1 MNNLSDKIKDL
12 KKEIVSDS
20 YSMSI
25 GELISLYTDEELD
38 IHPRFQR
45 LFRWSPYQKTRFI
58 ESILLNIPIPPIFVS
73 QNEEG
78 VWDVIDGVQRLST
91 IFQFVGKLKDQNGE
105 IVEMLS
111 LEGTKALP
119 ELEGIYWESES
130 SLSPV
135 LPKDVKL
142 DFKRARIVVNIVKKE
157 SDNSAKYEL
166 FQRLNTGG
174 SNLSEQEVRNCLM
187 LMSNPSFY
195 DFVERLS
202 TNEDFVISTPIS
214 NRLVDEQY
222 RMELVVRYLIAM
234 NCDLTNIKREYKDL
248 APLLDEKVLELCDIE
263 QFDFEGQE
271 QLFNSVFKIL
281 KAITN
286 INCEDV
292 FKKYIDK
299 RFSGPVS
306 SAAFL
311 TITVGLAKAI
321 QKGDRDIDEI
331 SDLELLIK
339 NLYVQN
345 TFMLYTR
352 NGARAVERFEALTSF
367 GREYFSGE
375 SKGL

>member
-1 MNNLSDKIKDL
+1 MNNLSDKIKEL

-25 GELISLYTDEELD
+25 GELISLYNDEELD

-45 LFRWSPYQKTRFI
+45 LFRWSSYQKTRFI

-91 IFQFVGKLKDQNGE
+91 IFQFVGKLKDQDGNT
-105 IVEMLS
+105 VDKLV

-119 ELEGIYWESES
+119 ELEGLYWESDSPFES
-130 SLSPV
+130 V

-142 DFKRARIVVNIVKKE
+142 DFKRSRIVVNIVKKE
-157 SDNSAKYEL
+157 SDTSAKYEL

-174 SNLSEQEVRNCLM
+174 SNLSDQEVRNCLM
-187 LMSNPSFY
+187 IMSNPSFY
-195 DFVERLS
+195 DFVEKLS
-202 TNEDFVISTPIS
+202 LNENFIETTPIS

-222 RMELVVRYLIAM
+222 RMELITRYLIAV
-234 NCDLTNIKREYKDL
+234 NCDLSNIRKEYKDL
-248 APLLDEKVLELCDIE
+248 APLLDEKILELGDSK
-263 QFDFEGQE
+263 QFNFEVQE
-271 QLFNSVFKIL
+271 YLFNSVFKIIKSL
-281 KAITN
+281 DQ

-292 FKKYIDK
+292 FKKYVNG
-299 RFSGPVS
+299 RFSGPVL

-311 TITVGLAKAI
+311 TITVGIANAL
-321 QKGDRDIDEI
+321 QN
-331 SDLELLIK
+331 SDGITEDFTKIAELIK
-339 NLYVQN
+339 GLHEQN
-345 TFMLYTR
+345 IFYTYTR
-352 NGARAVERFEALTSF
+352 AGIRAVDRFETLTSF
-367 GREYFSGE
+367 GKEYFSGK

>member
-1 MNNLSDKIKDL
+1 MNNLSDKIKEL
-12 KKEIVSDS
+12 KKEIISDS

-25 GELISLYTDEELD
+25 GELISLYTEEELD

-45 LFRWSPYQKTRFI
+45 LFRWSSYQKTRFI

-91 IFQFVGKLKDQNGE
+91 IFQFVGKLKDPDGKTLNKL
-105 IVEMLS
+105 V

-119 ELEGIYWESES
+119 ELEGLYWESD
-130 SLSPV
+130 LSYEPT

-157 SDNSAKYEL
+157 SDTSAKYEL

-174 SNLSEQEVRNCLM
+174 SNLSDQEVRNCLM
-187 LMSNPSFY
+187 IMSSPSFY

-202 TNEDFVISTPIS
+202 LNEDFIEATPIS
-214 NRLVDEQY
+214 SRLVDEQY
-222 RMELVVRYLIAM
+222 RMELITRYLISI
-234 NCDLTNIKREYKDL
+234 NCDLSDIRKEYKDL
-248 APLLDEKVLELCDIE
+248 APLLDEKVLELSE
-263 QFDFEGQE
+263 RLQFNFDAQE
-271 QLFNSVFKIL
+271 RLFNSVFKTIKSL
-281 KAITN
+281 DQ

-292 FKKYIDK
+292 FKKYTNGK
-299 RFSGPVS
+299 FSGPVL

-311 TITVGLAKAI
+311 TITVGIANALQKNDAIIHDQAKI
-321 QKGDRDIDEI
+321 TE
-331 SDLELLIK
+331 LIK
-339 NLYVQN
+339 GLHEQS
-345 TFMLYTR
+345 TFYTYTR
-352 NGARAVERFEALTSF
+352 AGIRAVDRFETLTSF
-367 GREYFSGE
+367 GKEYFIGE

>member
-105 IVEMLS
+105 TVEMLS

-195 DFVERLS
+195 DFVEQLS

-248 APLLDEKVLELCDIE
+248 APLLDEKVLELCDTE
-263 QFDFEGQE
+263 HFDYEGQE

-311 TITVGLAKAI
+311 TITVGIAKAI
-321 QKGDRDIDEI
+321 QKGDRNIDKI

-339 NLYVQN
+339 SLYEQD
-345 TFMLYTR
+345 TFTFYTR

>member
-1 MNNLSDKIKDL
+1 MNNLSDKIKEL

-25 GELISLYTDEELD
+25 GELISLYTEEELD

-45 LFRWSPYQKTRFI
+45 LFRWTTYQKTRFI

-91 IFQFVGKLKDQNGE
+91 IFQFVGKLKDQDGKTLDKL
-105 IVEMLS
+105 V

-119 ELEGIYWESES
+119 ELDGLYWESD
-130 SLSPV
+130 SPLDPT

-157 SDNSAKYEL
+157 SDTSAKYEL

-174 SNLSEQEVRNCLM
+174 SNLSDQEVRNCLM
-187 LMSNPSFY
+187 IMSNPSFY

-202 TNEDFVISTPIS
+202 INEDFIESAPVS

-222 RMELVVRYLIAM
+222 RMELVTRYLIAL
-234 NCDLTNIKREYKDL
+234 NCDLSNIRREYKDL
-248 APLLDEKVLELCDIE
+248 APLLDEKVLELCDNQ
-263 QFDFEGQE
+263 QFNYEIQE
-271 QLFNSVFKIL
+271 HLFNSVFKVL
-281 KAITN
+281 KSIDE
-286 INCEDV
+286 INCEDI
-292 FKKYIDK
+292 FKKYMDN

-311 TITVGLAKAI
+311 TITVGIANVIQNGNSIINNYSELA
-321 QKGDRDIDEI
+321 
-331 SDLELLIK
+331 SLIK
-339 NLYVQN
+339 ALYMED
-345 TFMLYTR
+345 TFIYYTR
-352 NGARAVERFEALTSF
+352 NGARAVDRFEALTSF
-367 GREYFSGE
+367 GREYFSGK

>member
-105 IVEMLS
+105 TVEMLS

-311 TITVGLAKAI
+311 TITVGIAKAI
-321 QKGDRDIDEI
+321 QKGDRNIDKI

>member
-1 MNNLSDKIKDL
+1 MKNLSDKIKEL

-25 GELISLYTDEELD
+25 GELISLYTEEELD

-45 LFRWSPYQKTRFI
+45 LFRWTSYQKTRFI

-91 IFQFVGKLKDQNGE
+91 IFQFVGKLTDQDGNE
-105 IVEMLS
+105 VEPLV

-119 ELEGIYWESES
+119 ELEGLYWESES
-130 SLSPV
+130 ALTPT

-142 DFKRARIVVNIVKKE
+142 DFKRSRIVVNIVKKE
-157 SDNSAKYEL
+157 SDTSAKYEL

-187 LMSNPSFY
+187 LMSNPLFY
-195 DFVERLS
+195 DFVEQLS
-202 TNEDFVISTPIS
+202 INENFIESTPVS

-222 RMELVVRYLIAM
+222 RMELVTRYLIAL
-234 NCDLTNIKREYKDL
+234 NCDLSNIRREYKDL
-248 APLLDEKVLELCDIE
+248 APLLDEKVLELCDKQ
-263 QFDFEGQE
+263 QFNYEMQE
-271 QLFNSVFKIL
+271 QLFNSVFKVL
-281 KAITN
+281 KSIN
-286 INCEDV
+286 EINCEDM
-292 FKKYIDK
+292 FKKYMNN

-311 TITVGLAKAI
+311 TITVGIANAI
-321 QKGDRDIDEI
+321 QNGNSIIDNY
-331 SDLELLIK
+331 LELASLIK
-339 NLYVQN
+339 ALYMKD
-345 TFMLYTR
+345 TFINYTR
-352 NGARAVERFEALTSF
+352 NGARAVDRFEALTSF
-367 GREYFSGE
+367 GKEYFSGE

>member
-1 MNNLSDKIKDL
+1 MNSLSEKIKEL

-25 GELISLYTDEELD
+25 GELISLYSDEELD

-45 LFRWSPYQKTRFI
+45 LFRWTPYQKTRFI

-91 IFQFVGKLKDQNGE
+91 IFQFVGKLKDQDGQL
-105 IVEMLS
+105 VEMLK

-119 ELEGIYWESES
+119 ELQGLYWESES
-130 SLSPV
+130 SPDFEI
-135 LPKDVKL
+135 PKDVKL

-157 SDNSAKYEL
+157 SDTSAKYEL

-174 SNLSEQEVRNCLM
+174 SNLSEQEVRNCLV
-187 LMSNPSFY
+187 LMSNPVFY
-195 DFVERLS
+195 DFLERLS
-202 TNEDFVISTPIS
+202 NIDDFIAATPIS
-214 NRLVDEQY
+214 TRLIDEQY
-222 RMELVVRYLIAM
+222 RMELITRYLIAV

-248 APLLDEKVLELCDIE
+248 APLLDEKILQLCDKE
-263 QFDFEGQE
+263 NFDYEGQE
-271 QLFNSVFKIL
+271 ALFKSVFENL
-281 KAITN
+281 KLLDISL
-286 INCEDV
+286 EDV
-292 FKKYIDK
+292 FKKYVDN

-311 TITVGLAKAI
+311 TITTGISDAI
-321 QKGDRDIDEI
+321 QNRSIIVGDASEL
-331 SDLELLIK
+331 SLLIK
-339 NLYVQN
+339 QLYTQQI
-345 TFMLYTR
+345 FIDSTR
-352 NGARAVERFEALTSF
+352 NGTRPVDRFETLSIW
-367 GREYFSGE
+367 GKEYFSGE

>member
-1 MNNLSDKIKDL
+1 MKNLSDKIKEL

-45 LFRWSPYQKTRFI
+45 LFRWTSYQKTRFI

-91 IFQFVGKLKDQNGE
+91 IFQFVGKLKDKDG
-105 IVEMLS
+105 ITLDKLA

-119 ELEGIYWESES
+119 ELEGLYWESD
-130 SLSPV
+130 SPLDPT

-142 DFKRARIVVNIVKKE
+142 DFKRSRIIINIVKKE
-157 SDNSAKYEL
+157 SDTSAKYEL

-174 SNLSEQEVRNCLM
+174 SNLSDQEVRNCLM
-187 LMSNPSFY
+187 IMSNPSLY

-202 TNEDFVISTPIS
+202 ANEDFIESTPIS
-214 NRLVDEQY
+214 SRLVDEQY
-222 RMELVVRYLIAM
+222 RMELITRYLIAI
-234 NCDLTNIKREYKDL
+234 NCDLSGIRREYKDL
-248 APLLDEKVLELCDIE
+248 APLLDEKVLELCDMN
-263 QFDFEGQE
+263 QFNYEAQE
-271 QLFNSVFKIL
+271 KLFYSVFKVI
-281 KAITN
+281 KSIDQ
-286 INCEDV
+286 INCEDA
-292 FKKYIDK
+292 FKKFVDN

-311 TITVGLAKAI
+311 TITVGLANAI
-321 QKGDRDIDEI
+321 QNGDDIIENT
-331 SDLELLIK
+331 SKLSSLIK
-339 NLYVQN
+339 DLYLQEN
-345 TFMLYTR
+345 FIYYTR
-352 NGARAVERFEALTSF
+352 NGARAVDRFEALTSF
-367 GREYFSGE
+367 GKEYFSGE

>member
-105 IVEMLS
+105 TVEMLS

-195 DFVERLS
+195 DFVEQLS

-248 APLLDEKVLELCDIE
+248 APLLDEKVLELCDTE
-263 QFDFEGQE
+263 HFDYEGQE

-311 TITVGLAKAI
+311 TITVGIAKAI
-321 QKGDRDIDEI
+321 QKGDRNIDKI

-339 NLYVQN
+339 SLYEQDAF
-345 TFMLYTR
+345 TFYTR